1 MDQVSC
7 INSANVG
14 MMGNGTYC
22 YTYDGF
28 TCYTDYGPNC
38 DLNTGF

>member
-1 MDQVSC
+1 
-7 INSANVG
+7 